1 MESSGRSPTK
11 HTHQTDQLQNR
22 LLPVWATINTVGRTI
37 SCAHRLGSHNMND
50 EYQWID
56 RGYGKNNVKIL
67 HVRREGVV
75 HSIKEYEINTQL
87 TLNNDKDYIFGD
99 NSDIIATDSQKNTVY
114 ILAKKHGIVSPED
127 FALLLCT
134 HFLSKYPY
142 VEKAKIDVDAYPWR
156 RIVSEG
162 KAHNHAFLLS
172 PEIQHTC
179 TVSQRRGEAPLLSTG
194 LTGMRVL
201 KTTQSAFVNFVD
213 DEFRSLPDM
222 KDRIFST
229 IITASWQYNTVDGV
243 DFGKIWANV
252 YKLVIDKFAGNP
264 DTGIFSPSVQN
275 TIYLLQKAALD
286 EIPEISKISVTMPNK
301 HYYTVDLSKFPEVG
315 SLENNEVF
323 LPMDK
328 PAGNI
333 TAVLGRATK
342 SKL

>member
-1 MESSGRSPTK
+1 M
-11 HTHQTDQLQNR
+11 
-22 LLPVWATINTVGRTI
+22 
-37 SCAHRLGSHNMND
+37 D
-50 EYQWID
+50 EDYQWID

-127 FALLLCT
+127 FALLLCK
-134 HFLSKYPY
+134 HFLNKYPY

-156 RIVSEG
+156 RIVAEG
-162 KAHNHAFLLS
+162 KAHNHAFLFS

-179 TVSQRRGEAPLLSTG
+179 TASQIRGETATLTTG

-201 KTTQSAFVNFVD
+201 KTTQSAFTNFVD

-229 IITASWQYNTVDGV
+229 VITVNWQYNTVDGV
-243 DFGKIWANV
+243 DFGKIWSHI

-275 TIYLLQKAALD
+275 TIYILQKAALD
-286 EIPEISKISVTMPNK
+286 EIPEVSKIDVTMPNK

-315 SLENNEVF
+315 SKENNEVF
-323 LPMDK
+323 LPIDK

-333 TAVLGRATK
+333 TAILGRKVK